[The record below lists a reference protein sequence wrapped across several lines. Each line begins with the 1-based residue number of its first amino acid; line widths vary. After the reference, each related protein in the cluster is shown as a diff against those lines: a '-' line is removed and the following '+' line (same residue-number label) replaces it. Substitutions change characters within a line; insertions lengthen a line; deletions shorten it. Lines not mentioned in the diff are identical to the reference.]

1 MSNHQPKTLSER
13 LTHGYLMVLRD
24 EETFEERVSM
34 RINAA
39 RIIVM
44 AFFCFVAVFTASYF
58 ISGFI
63 HEAISPNTSK
73 NLSRQAVLLSQKADS
88 LETVLES
95 NARYMKNIRSI
106 LSESIKVR
114 SLEAHKEEQETSKL
128 VSTDE
133 LDTLSE
139 VDKKFRTA
147 FEGTDFELRG
157 GREKANLLGS
167 MVLFPPVRGIVT
179 KNYEVQSEHYGL
191 DIVAPKNEPIKAVAE
206 GTVVMA
212 SWTQDSGY
220 VIGIQHENQLLSFYK
235 HNSVLLKKVG
245 DFVRTGEPVAIIGNS
260 GEYTDGPHLHVELWH
275 HGDPINPRAF
285 IKF

>member
-1 MSNHQPKTLSER
+1 MANHQPKTLSER

-24 EETFEERVSM
+24 EETFEERVST
-34 RINAA
+34 RLNAA
-39 RIIVM
+39 RVVVV
-44 AFFCFVAVFTASYF
+44 AFFIFVITFILSYF

-63 HEAISPNTSK
+63 RDTITPNTSE
-73 NLSRQAVLLSQKADS
+73 NLSKQAVLLNQKVDS
-88 LETVLES
+88 LEMVLQS
-95 NARYMKNIRSI
+95 NERYMSNIRNI
-106 LSESIKVR
+106 LSENIEVR
-114 SLEAHKEEQETSKL
+114 PLEVHQEEGQKATP
-128 VSTDE
+128 VSNEE
-133 LDTLSE
+133 LGDLSE
-139 VDKKFRTA
+139 VDKDFRTA

-157 GREKANLLGS
+157 ERENANLLEG

-179 KNYEVQSEHYGL
+179 KNYEVRSEHYGL

-206 GTVVMA
+206 GTVVIS

-220 VIGIQHENQLLSFYK
+220 VIGIQHDNQLLSFYK

-245 DFVRTGEPVAIIGNS
+245 DFVRAGEPVAIIGNS
-260 GEYTDGPHLHVELWH
+260 GEYTDGPHLHFELWH